1 MPTSTLQCV
10 FAPSIPGGGKC
21 SSSRRCRG
29 VVARRRS
36 SCASS
41 LTNVVNRDDKSR
53 QVIAF
58 AAEGEEE
65 GAVAEETPTPT
76 TFRVLIT
83 GSTKG
88 LGLALAQRFL
98 EAGKAVYSRK
108 TRIRST

>member
-1 MPTSTLQCV
+1 M
-10 FAPSIPGGGKC
+10 
-21 SSSRRCRG
+21 
-29 VVARRRS
+29 ARRRS

-41 LTNVVNRDDKSR
+41 LTNVINRDDKSR
-53 QVIAF
+53 HVIAF

-65 GAVAEETPTPT
+65 GAAAGETPTPT

-98 EAGKAVYSRK
+98 EAGRAVYSH
-108 TRIRST
+108 TYRIRST